1 MRLYRSHVHLSLVAL
16 ALVYQALS
24 WVVLMG
30 RPQPDSLLWVGL
42 GGMVVAVLLA
52 AVFAFKLPWPMLN
65 KLRWLQTATKSFGV
79 AIAAAM
85 AVVIVLSR
93 LDITADLSLVLTA
106 EFLAKLELR
115 VAGRSRWQSF
125 WQLLAASAV
134 GIGISLALAPSL
146 LMASAGGAGA
156 E

>member
-1 MRLYRSHVHLSLVAL
+1 MRLYRSHVRLSLAAL

-24 WVVLMG
+24 WLVLMADP
-30 RPQPDSLLWVGL
+30 RPQMLPIVGI
-42 GGMVVAVLLA
+42 VAFAVAVLLA
-52 AVFAFKLPWPMLN
+52 AAFAFKLPWPTLG

-85 AVVIVLSR
+85 AVVLVLSR
-93 LDITADLSLVLTA
+93 VDITADVSLVLTA

-125 WQLLAASAV
+125 WRLLGASAV
-134 GIGISLALAPSL
+134 GIGVSLALAPVL
-146 LMASAGGAGA
+146 LMSSAGA

>member
-1 MRLYRSHVHLSLVAL
+1 MRLYRSHVPLSLIAL
-16 ALVYQALS
+16 ALVYQAMS
-24 WVVLMG
+24 WVVLMAH
-30 RPQPDSLLWVGL
+30 PQPNSLVWVSL
-42 GGMVVAVLLA
+42 GGIAVAVLLA
-52 AVFAFKLPWPMLN
+52 AAFAFKLPWPMLG
-65 KLRWLQTATKSFGV
+65 KLRWLQTATRSFGV

-93 LDITADLSLVLTA
+93 LDITADVSLVLTA

-125 WQLLAASAV
+125 WQLLGASV
-134 GIGISLALAPSL
+134 MGISLSLALAPAL
-146 LMASAGGAGA
+146 LMSSAGAAGV